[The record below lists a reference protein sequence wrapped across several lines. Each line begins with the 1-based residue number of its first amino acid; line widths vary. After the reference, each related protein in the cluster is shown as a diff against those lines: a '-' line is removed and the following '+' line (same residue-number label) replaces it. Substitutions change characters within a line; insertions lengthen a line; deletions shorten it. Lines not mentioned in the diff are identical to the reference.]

1 MLDQSFTA
9 YHFNEIFQIE
19 RRKGNIRK
27 EYFPE
32 PYLSVLKDGHDIND
46 QIRTL
51 KNKKRTEWTD
61 EERREYQNLKDKLKE
76 NLKERRIEE
85 DKWLE
90 SIADKVNRKGYH
102 IVLSKTT
109 LPDGKSGYT
118 VPDDSVSLFVMKTL
132 MSNLKKVFKVQQAN
146 RHRIMTQVRHL
157 MNESTPKYII
167 RTDVHHFYESIPQEK
182 LLGMIKDNALL
193 SKMTIRFIWQVL
205 DEYEKKKDAEE
216 KKGLGVPRG
225 VGVSAFLS
233 EIYLRDL
240 DEKIKRRPEVVY
252 YVRYVDDIF
261 MILSHLPED
270 IKLEQYYDGIRK
282 EFAGLGLELMDPSI
296 EEQRNKLQLLDLHT
310 FMNEGEPNQKFRF
323 TYLGY
328 QLISVRSWCKS
339 GTKLT
344 TQFEMSDAKRYRLKT
359 RIDAAFEHFTEK
371 TKYSLSEARK
381 DLRDSLRFIT
391 GNYKLTKSKS
401 GIKAGIYY
409 TSDLLTEKKILI
421 GLTVYLHAK
430 ARRLIVYPE
439 VLKDTLERKKYI
451 DSIAAMVMKYSFLD
465 NWEQHKC
472 YTLPDKRIR
481 EISRWLLE
489 K

>member
-19 RRKGNIRK
+19 RRRGNIRK
-27 EYFPE
+27 EYFPVA
-32 PYLSVLKDGHDIND
+32 YLAVLAEGHDIID

-51 KNKKRTEWTD
+51 KSKKRTEWTE
-61 EERREYQNLKDKLKE
+61 EERKEYQDLKEKQKE
-76 NLKERRIEE
+76 NLKERRTEE

-90 SIADKVNRKGYH
+90 SIAEKVNDKRYH
-102 IVLSKTT
+102 IVLTKTT
-109 LPDGKSGYT
+109 LLDGKSGYT
-118 VPDDSVSLFVMKTL
+118 LPDDAVSLFVMKTL

-146 RHRIMTQVRHL
+146 RHRIMTQVKRL
-157 MNESTPKYII
+157 MNESSPKFII
-167 RTDVHHFYESIPQEK
+167 RTDVHHFYESIPQDK

-205 DEYEKKKDAEE
+205 EEYERKKDAEE
-216 KKGLGVPRG
+216 KPGLGVPRG
-225 VGVSAFLS
+225 VGVSAYLS
-233 EIYLRDL
+233 EIYMKDL
-240 DEKIKRRPEVVY
+240 DEKIKHRPEVVY

-261 MILSHLPED
+261 MILSHLPEGVGLD
-270 IKLEQYYDGIRK
+270 EYYDGIRK
-282 EFAGLGLELMDPSI
+282 EFAELGLELMDPSV
-296 EEQRNKLQLLDLHT
+296 EDQKKKLQLLDFHT
-310 FMNEGEPNQKFRF
+310 FMKEGEPNQKFRF

-328 QLISVRSWCKS
+328 QLISVRSCCKA

-344 TQFEMSDAKRYRLKT
+344 TEFEMSVAKRDRLRA
-359 RIDAAFEHFTEK
+359 RIDAAFEHFTVK

-381 DLRDSLRFIT
+381 DLRDTLRFIT

-421 GLTVYLHAK
+421 GLTSYLHAK
-430 ARRLIVYPE
+430 AKRIDVYPE
-439 VLKDTLERKKYI
+439 VLKDLPERQKYI
-451 DSIAAMVMKYSFLD
+451 DSIVAMVKKYSFLE

-481 EISRWLLE
+481 EISQWLSE
-489 K
+489 E